1 MFPKTLTTGGDMEFK
16 QSPIGYLKKMLNEK
30 GDFLQEYKRLNE
42 SDRLEMKEWAKE
54 EMTVKGI
61 QFILTSQDITPSK

>member
-1 MFPKTLTTGGDMEFK
+1 MEFK